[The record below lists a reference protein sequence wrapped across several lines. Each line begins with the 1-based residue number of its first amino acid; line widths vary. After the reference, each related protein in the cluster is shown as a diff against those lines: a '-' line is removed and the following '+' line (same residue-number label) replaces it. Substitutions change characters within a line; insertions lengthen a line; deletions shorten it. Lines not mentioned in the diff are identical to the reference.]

1 MKIKWLRVL
10 VGGFLIE
17 VVLGVV
23 LTGGFAAAGIDI
35 SKGVTSGSA
44 TVIGVGCFVAAFAVA
59 LWLCRGVVDHAGL
72 HGFLMGLVGTLLYIA
87 LVAGDGQW
95 SAALAAYGTVTFAI
109 VNGLRIVGGALG
121 GIMSRRQRPV
131 PT

>member
-17 VVLGVV
+17 VVLGAV
-23 LTGGFAAAGIDI
+23 LIGGFAAVGIDI
-35 SKGVTSGSA
+35 SKGVSSGSA
-44 TVIGVGCFVAAFAVA
+44 IVIGVGCFVAAFAVA
-59 LWLCRGVVDHAGL
+59 LWLCRGVVEHGPL
-72 HGFLMGLVGTLLYIA
+72 HGLLMGLVATVLYLA
-87 LVAGDGQW
+87 LTAGSGQW
-95 SAALAAYGTVTFAI
+95 SAALAIYGSATFAI

-131 PT
+131 PA